1 MLEFPGSSSGG
12 SGYESRSVSGEYDPR
27 PLWVGAHE
35 FEYSSDGC
43 ESAWFSASDCG
54 ECLDNNVSYN

>member
-27 PLWVGAHE
+27 PLGVGAHE

-43 ESAWFSASDCG
+43 ESAWFSASNCG
-54 ECLDNNVSYN
+54 ECFHNDVSYN